1 MRNAQGKLKFRT
13 WGGARKG
20 TGRKPGPRPK
30 VRHRARP
37 KSKKGCPVLVTYR
50 FARSDLRQD
59 VVLTAVRDVL
69 LALHER
75 LDDFRVIDFSIQD
88 DHLHLIVEADD
99 AASFKSGYYALSIRL
114 GKRVN
119 AALGT
124 SGRVFADRG
133 HFRSLTTPR
142 EVRNA
147 RAYVLLNRRHHRA
160 AKGRTLPTE
169 IDRFSSGAWFDGWA
183 AGVAPPREG
192 PCAVAEPRTWLARTG
207 WRRHGLLSPRE
218 IPGTRTGT

>member
-1 MRNAQGKLKFRT
+1 MRVVGRPIHAYGARENRIPTAISPFFSITDALFIWTMAKAQGKLKFRT

-20 TGRKPGPRPK
+20 AGRKPGPRPK

-37 KSKKGCPVLVTYR
+37 RFKKGCPVLVTYR
-50 FARSDLRQD
+50 LVRSDLRQD
-59 VVLTAVRDVL
+59 AVLAAVRHVL
-69 LALHER
+69 LALHEQ
-75 LDDFRVIDFSIQD
+75 LAAFRVIDFSIQD

-114 GKRVN
+114 GKRIN

-133 HFRSLTTPR
+133 HFRHLTTPR

-147 RAYVLLNRRHHRA
+147 R
-160 AKGRTLPTE
+160 
-169 IDRFSSGAWFDGWA
+169 
-183 AGVAPPREG
+183 
-192 PCAVAEPRTWLARTG
+192 
-207 WRRHGLLSPRE
+207 
-218 IPGTRTGT
+218 GTCS